1 MLRGKL
7 NVLILLS
14 LKGTLP
20 SQLFLLYPS
29 LAPILAIKEYAGLS
43 RARRI

>member
-7 NVLILLS
+7 NVLVLLS

-29 LAPILAIKEYAGLS
+29 LAPIPAIKEYTRLS
-43 RARRI
+43 GARRS